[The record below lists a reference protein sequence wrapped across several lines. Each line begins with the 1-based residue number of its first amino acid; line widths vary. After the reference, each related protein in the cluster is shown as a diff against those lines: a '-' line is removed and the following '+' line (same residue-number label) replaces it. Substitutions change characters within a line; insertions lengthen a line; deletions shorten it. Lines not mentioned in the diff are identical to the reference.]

1 MSLAREITAPVIL
14 VAIADIKIGRRHR
27 RDLGDIEGLAESIR
41 SEGLLQSIG
50 ITGARELVF
59 GRRRIEAYKLL
70 GRTTIPAHIVRTSI
84 VAGEYAENE
93 IRKEFTP
100 SERIAIHETL
110 QRKPLGDQRRSE
122 DLPTVSEAAKLAGF
136 GNERTA
142 RQARHV
148 VEHGTQE
155 LVAAMDKGDL
165 SIDAAALVAGEP
177 PERQQEILGQPET
190 ERRRTINTLGYR
202 AARNTPAPITIEE
215 AAAVEAARATAPPA
229 IDPAQAAAANQDG
242 RDETIA
248 GLITIEREFVRHSF
262 VETVRTSLA
271 APDAASDLA
280 REFLGRLD
288 RHTSREPGR

>member
-1 MSLAREITAPVIL
+1 MSPAREVTAPVIL

-165 SIDAAALVAGEP
+165 SIDAAALVAGEL
-177 PERQQEILGQPET
+177 PERQQEILAQPEI
-190 ERRRTINTLGYR
+190 ERRRTINALGYR

-215 AAAVEAARATAPPA
+215 AAAIEAARATAPPA
-229 IDPAQAAAANQDG
+229 IDSAQAAATNQDG

-271 APDAASDLA
+271 APDAANDLA

-288 RHTSREPGR
+288 RHASREPGR

>member
-142 RQARHV
+142 RQARRV

-215 AAAVEAARATAPPA
+215 AAAIEGARATALPA
-229 IDPAQAAAANQDG
+229 IDSDQAAVNQDG

-248 GLITIEREFVRHSF
+248 GLITIEREFVRQSF

-271 APDAASDLA
+271 APDAANDLA
-280 REFLGRLD
+280 RQFLSRLD